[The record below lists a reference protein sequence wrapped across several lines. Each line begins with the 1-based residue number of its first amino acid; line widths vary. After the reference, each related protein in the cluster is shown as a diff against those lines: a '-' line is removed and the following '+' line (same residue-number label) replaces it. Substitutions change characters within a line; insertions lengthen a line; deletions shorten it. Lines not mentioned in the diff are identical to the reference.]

1 MPSRSADVGDERTAM
16 LLHLRQLDLA
26 LARPTPPGLIRSE
39 SAPSSAAA
47 HSVTDDTPSPVRSPV
62 GSAPL
67 TPLSPEALLL
77 TQFWQELSPDQG
89 LNGLPDVQDIRR
101 RKSELLSRISSRL
114 AGLREAQRAVED
126 ETATNAALGAA
137 VAARVEQLARPSEA
151 ARFRTCV
158 EQIGTITRLL
168 LGLGGRLARAQATL
182 AALPESCVEEKAHLT
197 NKRDKLRSQLGEA
210 RVLEEEV
217 SHRRR
222 QVDTCL
228 ERYLSA
234 DELAEYQHF
243 VQMKAKLIV
252 DAREIEDKIRVGEEQ
267 LAALTRAAGAV

>member
-1 MPSRSADVGDERTAM
+1 M

-114 AGLREAQRAVED
+114 AGLREAQP
-126 ETATNAALGAA
+126 
-137 VAARVEQLARPSEA
+137 RPSEA